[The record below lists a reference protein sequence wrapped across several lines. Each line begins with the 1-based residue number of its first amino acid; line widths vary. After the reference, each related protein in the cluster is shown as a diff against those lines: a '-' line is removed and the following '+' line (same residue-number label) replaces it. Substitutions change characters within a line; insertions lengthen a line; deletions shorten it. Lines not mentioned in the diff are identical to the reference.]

1 MRGSSVNFA
10 WENPPVLRDFRTG
23 VSLHGHTMHSQECL
37 SFLPRYLHRIPGVS
51 RVTRGYQQPSPGA
64 GPAVD
69 FSRAYWTPPLSPA
82 AALRLERGQIEGLGL
97 RPFVSLTDH
106 DDVEAGLAL
115 QVTHERGATP
125 VSVEWTVPYGA
136 SILHLGIHNLPAGSE
151 RSWLSEM
158 GAYTSAPK
166 EGCLPDLLRSLAGI
180 PDALIV
186 LNHPFW
192 LEEGVVAEDHERALA
207 RFFPQ
212 CLEWIHAFELNATR
226 PWRENAATIALAR
239 AHRRPL
245 ISGGDRHACEPNGN
259 LNLTNARSFPE
270 FVAEIRQGSSTLLF
284 MPQYKEPLGLRILE
298 AGWDIL
304 RPYPEYPG
312 RERWIDRIF
321 YRGASGVAKPL
332 SVVWKDRVPWML
344 NSATGILQVLATR
357 QLRGAIR
364 LLMMERGDVLP
375 CGSS

>member
-1 MRGSSVNFA
+1 
-10 WENPPVLRDFRTG
+10 
-23 VSLHGHTMHSQECL
+23 MHSKECL

-51 RVTRGYQQPSPGA
+51 QVTRHYQQPERGA

-82 AALRLERGQIEGLGL
+82 AALRLERSQIERLGL
-97 RPFVSLTDH
+97 EPLVSLTDH

-115 QVTHERGATP
+115 QVTHDRVSTP

-136 SILHLGIHNLPAGSE
+136 SILHLGIHNLPACLE
-151 RSWLSEM
+151 RGWLATM
-158 GAYTSAPK
+158 GEYTATPD
-166 EGCLPDLLRSLAGI
+166 ETRLPEILRSLAQI
-180 PDALIV
+180 PDALVV

-192 LEEGVVAEDHERALA
+192 LEEGVLAADHERALA
-207 RFFPQ
+207 RFLPR
-212 CLEWIHAFELNATR
+212 CLEWIHSFELNATR
-226 PWRENAATIALAR
+226 PWRENAATIVLAR
-239 AHRRPL
+239 TQGRPL

-259 LNLTNARSFPE
+259 LNLTNAQSFPE

-284 MPQYKEPLGLRILE
+284 MPQYREPLGLRILE

-312 RERWIDRIF
+312 RERWTDRIF
-321 YRGASGVAKPL
+321 YRGEDGAAQPL
-332 SVVWKDRVPWML
+332 SVVWRDRVPWML

-357 QLRGAIR
+357 PLRGAMR
-364 LLMMERGDVLP
+364 LLMAERRQAVQ
-375 CGSS
+375 

>member
-1 MRGSSVNFA
+1 MDGSTVLFA
-10 WENPPVLRDFRTG
+10 WEHCPALRDFRTG

-51 RVTRGYQQPSPGA
+51 QVTRRYQQPLPGA

-82 AALRLERGQIEGLGL
+82 AALQLERGQIEGLGL
-97 RPFVSLTDH
+97 HSLVSLTDH

-115 QVTHERGATP
+115 QVTHDRGATP

-136 SILHLGIHNLPAGSE
+136 SILHLGIHNLPACSE
-151 RSWLSEM
+151 REWLAAMGVYTATPNEARLPEM
-158 GAYTSAPK
+158 
-166 EGCLPDLLRSLAGI
+166 LRALARI
-180 PDALIV
+180 PDVLIV

-192 LEEGVVAEDHERALA
+192 LEEGVVADDHERALA
-207 RFFPQ
+207 RFLPQ

-239 AHRRPL
+239 AHGRPP

-259 LNLTNARSFPE
+259 LNLTNAESFPE
-270 FVAEIRQGSSTLLF
+270 FVAEIREGNSTLVF
-284 MPQYKEPLGLRILE
+284 MPQYREPLGLRILE

-304 RPYPEYPG
+304 RRYPEYPG

-321 YRGASGVAKPL
+321 YRGEDGAARPL
-332 SVVWKDRVPWML
+332 AVLWEDRVPWML
-344 NSATGILQVLATR
+344 NSATGILQVLAAR

-364 LLMMERGDVLP
+364 LLLTERGEVLP
-375 CGSS
+375 

>member
-1 MRGSSVNFA
+1 MKGSKVHFA

-37 SFLPRYLHRIPGVS
+37 SFLPRYLHRIPGIS
-51 RVTRGYQQPSPGA
+51 QLTRRYEQPLPGD

-97 RPFVSLTDH
+97 RPVVSLTDH
-106 DDVEAGLAL
+106 DDIEAGLAL
-115 QVTHERGATP
+115 QVTHDRGATP

-136 SILHLGIHNLPAGSE
+136 SILHLGIHNLPACSE
-151 RSWLSEM
+151 RGWLAAMAVHTADPNE
-158 GAYTSAPK
+158 AH
-166 EGCLPDLLRSLAGI
+166 LPEVLRSLARI

-192 LEEGVVAEDHERALA
+192 LEEGVVADDHERALA

-212 CLEWIHAFELNATR
+212 CLEWVHAFELNATR
-226 PWRENAATIALAR
+226 PWRENAATVALAR
-239 AHRRPL
+239 AHGRPL

-259 LNLTNARSFPE
+259 LNLTNAQSFPE
-270 FVAEIRQGSSTLLF
+270 FVAEIREGNSTLLF
-284 MPQYKEPLGLRILE
+284 MPQYREPLGLRILE

-304 RPYPEYPG
+304 RRYPEYPG
-312 RERWIDRIF
+312 RERWTDRIF
-321 YRGASGVAKPL
+321 YRGASGVPQPL

-357 QLRGAIR
+357 PLRGAMR
-364 LLMMERGDVLP
+364 LLMTERGEVLP
-375 CGSS
+375 

>member
-1 MRGSSVNFA
+1 
-10 WENPPVLRDFRTG
+10 L
-23 VSLHGHTMHSQECL
+23 
-37 SFLPRYLHRIPGVS
+37 
-51 RVTRGYQQPSPGA
+51 PGA

-97 RPFVSLTDH
+97 RPLVSLTDH
-106 DDVEAGLAL
+106 DDIEAGLAL
-115 QVTHERGATP
+115 QVAHDRGATP

-136 SILHLGIHNLPAGSE
+136 SILHLGIHNLPACYE
-151 RSWLSEM
+151 RSWLSAM
-158 GAYTSAPK
+158 GAYTAAPK
-166 EGCLPDLLRSLAGI
+166 EARLPEMLRSLASI
-180 PDALIV
+180 PDALVV

-192 LEEGVVAEDHERALA
+192 LEEGVVADDHERALA

-212 CLEWIHAFELNATR
+212 CLAWIHAFELNATR

-239 AHRRPL
+239 AHGRPL

-259 LNLTNARSFPE
+259 LNLTNAQSFPE
-270 FVAEIRQGSSTLLF
+270 FVAEIKQGSSTLLF
-284 MPQYKEPLGLRILE
+284 MPQYREPLGLRILE

-304 RPYPEYPG
+304 RRYPEYPG

-321 YRGASGVAKPL
+321 YRGDSGVARPL
-332 SVVWKDRVPWML
+332 SAVWKDRVPWML

-357 QLRGAIR
+357 PLRGAMR
-364 LLMMERGDVLP
+364 FLLTERGEAL
-375 CGSS
+375 S

>member
-1 MRGSSVNFA
+1 MDGSTVLFA
-10 WENPPVLRDFRTG
+10 WEHCPALRDFRTG

-51 RVTRGYQQPSPGA
+51 QVTRRYQQPLPGA

-82 AALRLERGQIEGLGL
+82 AALQLERGQIEGLGL
-97 RPFVSLTDH
+97 QPLVSLTDH

-115 QVTHERGATP
+115 QVTHDRGATP

-136 SILHLGIHNLPAGSE
+136 SILHLGIHNLPACSE
-151 RSWLSEM
+151 REWLAAMGVYTATPNEARLPEM
-158 GAYTSAPK
+158 
-166 EGCLPDLLRSLAGI
+166 LRALARI
-180 PDALIV
+180 PDVLIV

-192 LEEGVVAEDHERALA
+192 LEEGVVADDHERALA
-207 RFFPQ
+207 RFLPQ

-239 AHRRPL
+239 AHGRPL

-259 LNLTNARSFPE
+259 LNLTNAESFPE
-270 FVAEIRQGSSTLLF
+270 FVAEIREGNSTLLF
-284 MPQYKEPLGLRILE
+284 MPQYREPLGLRILE

-304 RPYPEYPG
+304 RRYPEYPG

-321 YRGASGVAKPL
+321 YRGEDGAARPL
-332 SVVWKDRVPWML
+332 AVLWEDRVPWML
-344 NSATGILQVLATR
+344 NSATGILQVLAAR

-364 LLMMERGDVLP
+364 LLLTERGEVLP
-375 CGSS
+375 